1 MAADS
6 IPPPLSQGVG
16 YGVVLGFGLAFAALM
31 FYITQL
37 LFKFNKEDPSHFE
50 TYSTAGRK
58 IGTGLTATAV
68 FSSWAWSTALL
79 SSSLVTFSYGIA
91 GAWWFAAGCLV
102 QISAFAL
109 LAIQSKLKTPHAHT
123 VLEVVK
129 VRYGT
134 FAHWLYM
141 FFCLANNLI
150 AIANMLLGASATV
163 SALTGM
169 HIIASTFLL
178 PVGVCLYT
186 ISGGLKAT
194 FLTDWMH
201 SVALLIIVLFL
212 TLKTITNT
220 AIESPAH
227 LWELIKAANVG
238 NPISGNHNG
247 SVLTMTSKG
256 AVEFGILH
264 TLGNFGLVVMDSSYW
279 QKAYSADIAAAV
291 PGYVLGGVLYFG
303 LPWCLGT
310 VMGLAGWSLQNNPIW
325 PAYGRSLS
333 SKELSDGLPLAYA
346 ALAVA
351 GKGGAVA
358 VVILIFMA
366 VTSTTSAQ
374 LIAVSSIVSSDVY
387 HTYINPKASD
397 KSVIRV
403 SRAACIGF
411 AIFASAF
418 STMLFYVGISLTW
431 TLYFLGLITC
441 PAMVS
446 LPLTILW
453 KKQTWLA
460 AVVSPVVGMAAG
472 IATWLGTA
480 SKYGNGVLN
489 VTTTG
494 ELLPCMWGTIV
505 AAFVP
510 AILSPLITWIRP
522 DPIDFAWEKFSDIKL
537 IQDDS
542 SSSTVNL
549 PQLNESNDGSA
560 SPHSPRDKN
569 FDTEKN
575 TNAITTLHG
584 QAVGSPSKDRPFS
597 EAEERYMRR
606 QSRIAGWVGLFLFIS
621 VWVLWPFIM
630 YAAKYDFSK
639 PFFTGWVVVAI
650 IWAFVALLIFTFLPL
665 WEGRRLISR
674 ILIALVTGKGPQ
686 KDDPSVDE
694 GQTSSPS
701 DSSSSNAHFQQN

>member
-1 MAADS
+1 MTADS
-6 IPPPLSQGVG
+6 IAPPLSQGVG
-16 YGVVLGFGLAFAALM
+16 YGVVLGFGFAFAGVM
-31 FYITQL
+31 FYITRL
-37 LFKFNKEDPSHFE
+37 LWRFNGKDNSHFE
-50 TYSTAGRK
+50 TYATAGRK
-58 IGTGLTATAV
+58 VGTGLTATAV

-79 SSSLVTFSYGIA
+79 SSSLTSFNFGVA
-91 GAWWFAAGCLV
+91 GAYWFAAGCLV

-134 FAHWLYM
+134 AAHWLYM
-141 FFCLANNLI
+141 FFCLTNNLI

-212 TLKTITNT
+212 TLKTITND
-220 AIESPAH
+220 AIQSPGH
-227 LWELIKAANVG
+227 LWELVREANVNHPIAG
-238 NPISGNHNG
+238 NYRG

-291 PGYVLGGVLYFG
+291 PGYILGGVLYFG

-310 VMGLAGWSLQNNPIW
+310 VMGLAGWSLQSNPIW
-325 PAYGRSLS
+325 PAYPRPLS
-333 SKELSDGLPLAYA
+333 STELSAGLPLAYA

-374 LIAVSSIVSSDVY
+374 LIAVSSIVSSDIY
-387 HTYINPKASD
+387 HTYLNPRASD
-397 KSVIRV
+397 AQVIRV
-403 SRAACIGF
+403 SRAACIAF
-411 AIFASAF
+411 AVFASAF
-418 STMLFYVGISLTW
+418 STMLYYVGISLTW

-441 PAMVS
+441 PAMVT
-446 LPLTILW
+446 LPLTVLW
-453 KKQTWLA
+453 RRQTWA
-460 AVVSPVVGMAAG
+460 TAVVAPVVGMGAG
-472 IATWLGTA
+472 LATWLATA
-480 SKYGNGVLN
+480 SVYGGGVLD

-505 AAFVP
+505 AAVVP
-510 AILSPLITWIRP
+510 AILSPLIT
-522 DPIDFAWEKFSDIKL
+522 FAWPQEPFEWHRFSDIRL
-537 IQDDS
+537 IAHDS
-542 SSSTVNL
+542 SSQTSSTDL
-549 PQLNESNDGSA
+549 STPRTDPEKPKRDT
-560 SPHSPRDKN
+560 SPYTP
-569 FDTEKN
+569 
-575 TNAITTLHG
+575 
-584 QAVGSPSKDRPFS
+584 
-597 EAEERYMRR
+597 AEQRFMHT
-606 QSRIAGWVGLFLFIS
+606 QSHVAGWTGLALFLA
-621 VWVLWPFIM
+621 VWILWPFIM
-630 YAAKYDFSK
+630 YAAHYEFSRR
-639 PFFTGWVVVAI
+639 FFFGWVVVAV
-650 IWAFVALLIFTFLPL
+650 IWAFAALLIFTFLPL
-665 WEGRRLISR
+665 FEGRRLIAR
-674 ILIALVTGKGPQ
+674 IVVGVFAGKERKEKEEKRRGSHATTTTSEGGVGGKGVLESPGASVNS
-686 KDDPSVDE
+686 DDIS
-694 GQTSSPS
+694 
-701 DSSSSNAHFQQN
+701 A